1 MTLDNLDTL
10 NSADYFAEI
19 VHSMLSM
26 FAPRGVTTF
35 RFRTV
40 GTAEFLVTDLAF
52 DKVRDVEITSSSP
65 YNLTTGVRRRFSLP
79 PRSTRSALSEVCF
92 VVDQG
97 FFCTQANFSQLLGF
111 IQKLPNL
118 RRLVF
123 TGLAVDVGGQ
133 AFVLGGLEETQLIIQ
148 YPMLYAL
155 LSFVTRTFVTTLIL
169 APDDGPTAKRY
180 RWTRQYRH
188 EQLRLE

>member
-1 MTLDNLDTL
+1 MTLDTL
-10 NSADYFAEI
+10 NSADYFSEI

-65 YNLTTGVRRRFSLP
+65 YNLTTDVRHRFSLP
-79 PRSTRSALSEVCF
+79 PRSTRSALSKS
-92 VVDQG
+92 DPRLTKG
-97 FFCTQANFSQLLGF
+97 FSCTQRNFSQLLGF

-133 AFVLGGLEETQLIIQ
+133 AFVLAGLDETQLIMQ
-148 YPMLYAL
+148 YPMLAAL
-155 LSFVTRTFVTTLIL
+155 LSFVTRTSVTTLIL
-169 APDDGPTAKRY
+169 APDNGPTTKRY